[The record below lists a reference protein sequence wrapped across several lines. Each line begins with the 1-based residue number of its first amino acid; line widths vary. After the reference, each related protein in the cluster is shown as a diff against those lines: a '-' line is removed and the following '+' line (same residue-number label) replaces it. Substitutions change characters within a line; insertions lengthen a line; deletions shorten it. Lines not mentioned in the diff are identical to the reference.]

1 MQTAT
6 FFSPASAALLRGLL
20 SFADPPALA
29 ALEAT
34 SGLFGGGAPS
44 LVELAVR
51 DALGAAGL
59 PPGLA
64 DARLAGESWARL
76 LRFVLVRVTA
86 GQQRHTIGAGAL
98 HSLVVKDGALFS
110 FGCGQEGRLGH
121 GDTANQLQPK
131 RVVALAKERVV
142 SVAAGNCHSLALTME
157 DALFSFGSGEDS
169 QLGHGDWA
177 TQLQL
182 KQVAMPL

>member
-59 PPGLA
+59 PQGLA
-64 DARLAGESWARL
+64 DARLAGESWAQL
-76 LRFVLVRVTA
+76 LRVWDARAGRGVLQCHGRIAVLTTGRAVR
-86 GQQRHTIGAGAL
+86 
-98 HSLVVKDGALFS
+98 
-110 FGCGQEGRLGH
+110 C
-121 GDTANQLQPK
+121 
-131 RVVALAKERVV
+131 
-142 SVAAGNCHSLALTME
+142 
-157 DALFSFGSGEDS
+157 
-169 QLGHGDWA
+169 
-177 TQLQL
+177 
-182 KQVAMPL
+182 

>member
-1 MQTAT
+1 MQHR
-6 FFSPASAALLRGLL
+6 FVRVQVFSPASAALLRGLL

-59 PPGLA
+59 PQSLA
-64 DARLAGESWARL
+64 DVRLAGESWARL
-76 LRFVLVRVTA
+76 LCFVLMRA
-86 GQQRHTIGAGAL
+86 ASGQRQHTIGAGFA

-110 FGCGQEGRLGH
+110 FGQGVYGVLGH
-121 GDTANQLQPK
+121 SDAVDQHQLQPK
-131 RVVALAKERVV
+131 RVVALAKGRVV
-142 SVAAGNCHSLALTME
+142 SVAAGTFHC
-157 DALFSFGSGEDS
+157 
-169 QLGHGDWA
+169 WR
-177 TQLQL
+177 
-182 KQVAMPL
+182 

>member
-20 SFADPPALA
+20 AFADPPALA

-59 PPGLA
+59 PQGLA
-64 DARLAGESWARL
+64 DVRLAGESWARL
-76 LRFVLVRVTA
+76 LRFVLVRAAV
-86 GQQRHTIGAGAL
+86 GQRRRTIGAGNN
-98 HSLVVKDGALFS
+98 HSLVVKDGALVS
-110 FGCGQEGRLGH
+110 FGSGAEGQLGH
-121 GDTANQLQPK
+121 GDTADQPQPK

-142 SVAAGNCHSLALTME
+142 SVAAGDDYSLALTAE
-157 DALFSFGSGEDS
+157 GALFSFGGGWSG
-169 QLGHGDWA
+169 QLGHGD
-177 TQLQL
+177 TVNQSRPKRVMLSL
-182 KQVAMPL
+182 

>member
-59 PPGLA
+59 PQGLA

-76 LRFVLVRVTA
+76 LRFVLLRVA
-86 GQQRHTIGAGAL
+86 SQQRRHTTSAGFA
-98 HSLVVKDGALFS
+98 HSLAVKDGALFS
-110 FGCGQEGRLGH
+110 FGWV
-121 GDTANQLQPK
+121 T
-131 RVVALAKERVV
+131 VV
-142 SVAAGNCHSLALTME
+142 
-157 DALFSFGSGEDS
+157 
-169 QLGHGDWA
+169 DWA
-177 TQLQL
+177 TATQR
-182 KQVAMPL
+182 ASRSRSESHHWSRRGW